1 MSYEEIAL
9 KGGGIL
15 NSAKLLQNTS
25 EEDLYIDSAIRL
37 EEVMQLGTGAIE
49 IKSGYGLTKDAELKM
64 LRVIQKLKIPV
75 PRDVEEQIKAL
86 GGAAQ
91 GAQAPAKAPA
101 KKG

>member
-1 MSYEEIAL
+1 
-9 KGGGIL
+9 
-15 NSAKLLQNTS
+15 
-25 EEDLYIDSAIRL
+25 
-37 EEVMQLGTGAIE
+37 
-49 IKSGYGLTKDAELKM
+49 M